1 MADFGNEGLAEL
13 YRRPGSASTV
23 YVDVTQVREDPR
35 RTSSLRHR
43 SVREAL
49 ADAEPYAVRAA
60 ELVRE
65 ALEGVC

>member
-23 YVDVTQVREDPR
+23 YVDVTQDREDPR

-49 ADAEPYAVRAA
+49 ADAGAP
-60 ELVRE
+60 E
-65 ALEGVC
+65 ADADIVIDRIE